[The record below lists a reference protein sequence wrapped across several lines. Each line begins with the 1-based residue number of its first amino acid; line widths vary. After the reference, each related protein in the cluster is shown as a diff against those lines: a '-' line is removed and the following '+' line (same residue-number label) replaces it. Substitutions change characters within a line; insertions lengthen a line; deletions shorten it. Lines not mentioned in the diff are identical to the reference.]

1 MIPKTTGCGAKDM
14 AKTLPTDV
22 QVAIVGGGI
31 VGCATAYHLAKAG
44 WSVALFER
52 KKLTS
57 GTTWHAAGLVS
68 ETQGVPVM
76 TALAKYGLDLME
88 SLEDETGQNTGFKR
102 NGSMTLALA
111 DARMEELRRK
121 VDYARGCGIRAEE
134 ISIAEALERW
144 PLLAAD
150 DAKGAF
156 WFPGDGYTNP
166 IDTTMAL
173 AKGARANGAQIF
185 EDTKVERVVIEGGR
199 AVGVETAQGLVRA
212 EHVVNAT
219 GMWAREFGLS
229 HGVQVPLHYTNHYYV
244 VTDPIEGVTGD
255 LPVLRVMDEYAY
267 YKEDAGKLLIG
278 CSEPNA
284 TPWLPEGG
292 LPDSFEFD
300 ELPCDE
306 EHLYP
311 VLEAAMARV
320 PALTESGI
328 RKFFNGPECFT
339 PDAKHYLGPITDVKG
354 LWIAAGF
361 NSTGI
366 QNGPGAGKAL
376 AEWIMAGH
384 MTMDLTDVDARR
396 VVPGLNARSYIAAKA
411 AETLSHAYAMH
422 WPYLR
427 KTEARGLRRTPYYG
441 HLKAAGA
448 QFGSANGW
456 ERPLYFGREMTDGFG
471 CEPWFED
478 WQAEHEA
485 LRNDL
490 GLIDLTFGRFIVDG
504 QGAEAQMQRLC
515 GANMEVA
522 PGALVYTHMFN
533 EQGGIEA
540 DVTVARLSGSRFMV
554 MASAGA
560 EPQTE
565 SWLKTQLE
573 GTGVSVVNV
582 TASEATLAMMGPR
595 SRGFLQGL
603 TGADLSHGAFPF
615 GSFQTLHIGHCP
627 ARAQRITYV
636 GELGWE
642 LHIPAEFAQAV
653 FEAVMAAKGAPRLC
667 GGMAVDSCRIEKG
680 FRHWGHD
687 IGPFDSP
694 VESGLTFACDFA
706 TEFTGKAAIEAKR
719 AAGAAT
725 RLLCFRLEDPAALI
739 FGKEPIMRGGK
750 VVGRLTSASYG
761 WTVGGA
767 VGLGY
772 VERPGEMALK
782 DLESGGY
789 QILVAGKPVAAT
801 ASLRP
806 FYDPRMDRARS

>member
-1 MIPKTTGCGAKDM
+1 M

-22 QVAIVGGGI
+22 QVAIIGGGI

-44 WSVALFER
+44 WSVALLER
-52 KKLTS
+52 RKLTS

-88 SLEDETGQNTGFKR
+88 SLEDETGQNTGFRR
-102 NGSMTLALA
+102 NGSMTVALN

-121 VDYARGCGIRAEE
+121 VDYAHGCGIRAEE
-134 ISIAEALERW
+134 IGLGEAQERW
-144 PLLAAD
+144 PLLSID
-150 DAKGAF
+150 GAKGAF

-173 AKGARANGAQIF
+173 AKGARMNGAQIF
-185 EDTKVERVVIEGGR
+185 EDTSVDRIVIEGGR
-199 AVGVETAQGLVRA
+199 AVGVETEQGLIRA

-219 GMWAREFGLS
+219 GMWAREFGLT
-229 HGVQVPLHYTNHYYV
+229 HGVQIPLHYTNHYYV

-284 TPWLPEGG
+284 TPWLPEKG
-292 LPDSFEFD
+292 LPESFEFD

-311 VLEAAMARV
+311 ILEAAMERV
-320 PALTESGI
+320 PALAESGI

-354 LWIAAGF
+354 YWVAAGF

-376 AEWIMAGH
+376 AEWIMNGH
-384 MTMDLTDVDARR
+384 MTMDLTDVDSRR
-396 VVPGLNARSYIAAKA
+396 IVPGLNARSYTATKA
-411 AETLSHAYAMH
+411 AETLGHAYAMH

-427 KTEARGLRRTPYYG
+427 KTEARGLRRTPYYAQ
-441 HLKAAGA
+441 LRDAGA

-456 ERPLYFGREMTDGFG
+456 ERPLYYGREMTDGFG
-471 CEPWFED
+471 REPWFDD
-478 WQAEHEA
+478 WKAEHEA

-490 GLIDLTFGRFIVDG
+490 GLIDLTFGRFILDG
-504 QGAEAQMQRLC
+504 QGAGAQLQKLC
-515 GANMEVA
+515 GADMAVA
-522 PGALVYTHMFN
+522 PGALIYTHMFN
-533 EQGGIEA
+533 DQGGIEA
-540 DVTVARLSGSRFMV
+540 DVTVARLSGTRYLV

-573 GTGVSVVNV
+573 GAGVSVVNV
-582 TASEATLAMMGPR
+582 TSGEATLAVMGPR
-595 SRGFLQGL
+595 SREFLCAL
-603 TGADLSHGAFPF
+603 TGADLSNEAFPF
-615 GSFQTLHIGHCP
+615 GTWQNLHIGHAP
-627 ARAQRITYV
+627 VRAQRITYV

-642 LHIPAEFAQAV
+642 LHVPAEFAQQV
-653 FEAVMAAKGAPRLC
+653 FETLMAAEGAPRLC

-687 IGPFDSP
+687 IGPFDGP

-706 TEFTGKAAIEAKR
+706 TGFTGKEAIEARKSE
-719 AAGAAT
+719 GAAS
-725 RLLCFRLEDPAALI
+725 RLLCFRLEDPEALI
-739 FGKEPIMRGGK
+739 FGKEPVLRGGEI
-750 VVGRLTSASYG
+750 VGRLTSASYG
-761 WTVGGA
+761 WSVGGA

-772 VERPGEMALK
+772 VSRPAGMTLR
-782 DLESGGY
+782 DLA
-789 QILVAGKPVAAT
+789 AGDFEVMVNGRAVKAT

-806 FYDPRMDRARS
+806 FYDPSNSRMRD

>member
-1 MIPKTTGCGAKDM
+1 M
-14 AKTLPTDV
+14 ANTLPTDV
-22 QVAIVGGGI
+22 QVAIIGGGI
-31 VGCATAYHLAKAG
+31 VGCATAYHLARAG
-44 WSVALFER
+44 WSVALLER

-68 ETQGVPVM
+68 ETQGVPVI

-102 NGSMTLALA
+102 NGSMTVALN

-121 VDYARGCGIRAEE
+121 VDYAHGCGIRAEE
-134 ISIAEALERW
+134 IGLAEAQERW
-144 PLLAAD
+144 PLLSID
-150 DAKGAF
+150 GAKGAF

-173 AKGARANGAQIF
+173 AKGARMNGAQIF
-185 EDTKVERVVIEGGR
+185 EDTRVDRIVIEGGR
-199 AVGVETAQGLVRA
+199 AVGVETEQGLIRA

-219 GMWAREFGLS
+219 GMWAREFGLT
-229 HGVQVPLHYTNHYYV
+229 HGVQIPLHYTNHYYV

-284 TPWLPEGG
+284 TPWLPEKG
-292 LPDSFEFD
+292 LPESFEFD

-311 VLEAAMARV
+311 ILEAAMERV
-320 PALTESGI
+320 PALAESGI

-354 LWIAAGF
+354 YWVAAGF

-376 AEWIMAGH
+376 AEWIMNGH
-384 MTMDLTDVDARR
+384 MTMDLTDVDSRR
-396 VVPGLNARSYIAAKA
+396 IVPGLNARSYTATKA
-411 AETLSHAYAMH
+411 AETLGHAYAMH

-427 KTEARGLRRTPYYG
+427 KTEARGLRRTPYYTQ
-441 HLKAAGA
+441 LRDAGA

-456 ERPLYFGREMTDGFG
+456 ERPLYYGREMTDGFG
-471 CEPWFED
+471 REPWFDD
-478 WQAEHEA
+478 WKAEHEA

-490 GLIDLTFGRFIVDG
+490 GLIDLTFGRFILDG
-504 QGAEAQMQRLC
+504 EGAEALLQKLC
-515 GANMEVA
+515 GADMAVA

-533 EQGGIEA
+533 DQGGIEA
-540 DVTVARLSGSRFMV
+540 DVTVARLSEARYLV

-565 SWLKTQLE
+565 NWLKTQLE

-582 TASEATLAMMGPR
+582 TAGEATLAVMGPR
-595 SRGFLQGL
+595 SRDFLTAL
-603 TGADLSHGAFPF
+603 SGADLSNEAFPF
-615 GSFQTLHIGHCP
+615 GTWQALHVGHAP
-627 ARAQRITYV
+627 VRAQRITYV

-642 LHIPAEFAQAV
+642 LHVPAEFAQQV
-653 FEAVMAAKGAPRLC
+653 FETLMAADGAPRLC

-687 IGPFDSP
+687 IGPFDGP

-706 TEFTGKAAIEAKR
+706 TEFTGKAAIEARKSE
-719 AAGAAT
+719 GAAS
-725 RLLCFRLEDPAALI
+725 RLLCFRLEDPDALI
-739 FGKEPIMRGGK
+739 FGKEPVLRGGE

-761 WTVGGA
+761 WSVGGA

-772 VERPGEMALK
+772 VARPEGLTLK
-782 DLESGGY
+782 DLA
-789 QILVAGKPVAAT
+789 AGDFEVMVNGRAVKAT

-806 FYDPRMDRARS
+806 FHDPANSRMRD

>member
-1 MIPKTTGCGAKDM
+1 M
-14 AKTLPTDV
+14 AKSLPTDV
-22 QVAIVGGGI
+22 QVAIIGGGI

-76 TALAKYGLDLME
+76 SALAKYGLDLME

-102 NGSMTLALA
+102 NGSMTVALTE
-111 DARMEELRRK
+111 ARMEELRRK
-121 VDYARGCGIRAEE
+121 VDYAHGCGLRAEE
-134 ISIAEALERW
+134 ISLREAQDRW
-144 PLLAAD
+144 PLLSVD
-150 DAKGAF
+150 GAKGAF

-173 AKGARANGAQIF
+173 AKGARMNGAQVF
-185 EDTKVERVVIEGGR
+185 EDTKVTRVVIEGGR
-199 AVGVETAQGLVRA
+199 AVGVETAEGLVRA

-219 GMWAREFGLS
+219 GMWAREFGLT
-229 HGVQVPLHYTNHYYV
+229 HGVQIPLHYTNHYYV

-284 TPWLPEGG
+284 TPWLPKDG
-292 LPDSFEFD
+292 LPETFEFD

-311 VLEAAMARV
+311 ILEAAMERV
-320 PALTESGI
+320 PTLAESGI

-339 PDAKHYLGPITDVKG
+339 PDAKHYLGLVPDVKG
-354 LWIAAGF
+354 YWVAAGF

-384 MTMDLTDVDARR
+384 MTMDLTDVDSRR
-396 VVPGLNARSYIAAKA
+396 IVPGLNARSYTATKA
-411 AETLSHAYAMH
+411 AETLGHAYAMH

-427 KTEARGLRRTPYYG
+427 KTEARGLRRTPYYT
-441 HLKAAGA
+441 HLRDAGA

-456 ERPLYFGREMTDGFG
+456 ERPLYYGREMTDGFG
-471 CEPWFED
+471 REPWFDD
-478 WQAEHEA
+478 WQAEHQA
-485 LRNDL
+485 LRTDL
-490 GLIDLTFGRFIVDG
+490 GCIDLTFGRFIVDG
-504 QGAEAQMQRLC
+504 QDAESQMQRLC
-515 GANMEVA
+515 GANMAVA
-522 PGALVYTHMFN
+522 PGALIYTHMFN
-533 EQGGIEA
+533 PQGGIEA
-540 DVTVARLSGSRFMV
+540 DVTVARLSTSRYLV

-565 SWLKTQLE
+565 YWLKTQLT
-573 GTGVSVVNV
+573 GTSVSVVNV
-582 TASEATLAMMGPR
+582 TSSEATLALMGPR
-595 SRGFLQGL
+595 ARDFLAGL
-603 TGADLSHGAFPF
+603 TDADLSNDAFPF
-615 GSFQTLHIGHCP
+615 GSWQSLHVGHAP
-627 ARAQRITYV
+627 VRAQRITYV

-642 LHIPAEFAQAV
+642 LHIPAEFAQQV
-653 FEAVMAAKGAPRLC
+653 FETIMAAPDAPRLC
-667 GGMAVDSCRIEKG
+667 GGMSVDSCRIEKG

-687 IGPFDSP
+687 IGPHDSP
-694 VESGLTFACDFA
+694 VDSGLTFACDF
-706 TEFTGKAAIEAKR
+706 TTDFTGKEAIVARKS
-719 AAGAAT
+719 AGPEN
-725 RLLCFRLEDPAALI
+725 RLLSLRLDDPDALI
-739 FGKEPIMRGGK
+739 FGKEPILCDGEI
-750 VVGRLTSASYG
+750 VGRLTSASYG
-761 WTVGGA
+761 WSVGGA
-767 VGLGY
+767 IGMGY
-772 VERPGEMALK
+772 VSRPEGMTMKALAAR
-782 DLESGGY
+782 SY
-789 QILVAGKPVAAT
+789 QVKVAGRTVTAQ

-806 FYDPRMDRARS
+806 LYDPDNARMRG

>member
-1 MIPKTTGCGAKDM
+1 M
-14 AKTLPTDV
+14 AKSLPTDV
-22 QVAIVGGGI
+22 QVAIIGGGI

-76 TALAKYGLDLME
+76 SALAKYGLDLME
-88 SLEDETGQNTGFKR
+88 RLEDETGQNTGFKR
-102 NGSMTLALA
+102 NGSMTVALTE
-111 DARMEELRRK
+111 ARMEELRRK
-121 VDYARGCGIRAEE
+121 VDYAHGCGLRAEE
-134 ISIAEALERW
+134 ISLTEAQERW
-144 PLLAAD
+144 PMLSTEGAR
-150 DAKGAF
+150 GAF

-185 EDTKVERVVIEGGR
+185 EDTKIERVVIEGGR
-199 AVGVETAQGLVRA
+199 AVGVETEEGLVRA

-229 HGVQVPLHYTNHYYV
+229 HGVQIPLHYTNHYYV

-284 TPWLPEGG
+284 TPWLPRGG
-292 LPDSFEFD
+292 LPEAFEFD

-311 VLEAAMARV
+311 ILEAAMERV
-320 PALTESGI
+320 PALAESGI

-339 PDAKHYLGPITDVKG
+339 PDAKHYLGPITDVTG
-354 LWIAAGF
+354 YWVAAGF

-376 AEWIMAGH
+376 AEWIMAGY
-384 MTMDLTDVDARR
+384 MTMDLTDVDSRR
-396 VVPGLNARSYIAAKA
+396 IVPGLNAHSYTATKA

-427 KTEARGLRRTPYYG
+427 KTEARGLRRTPYYT
-441 HLKAAGA
+441 HLRDAGA
-448 QFGSANGW
+448 RFGSANGW
-456 ERPLYFGREMTDGFG
+456 ERPLYYGSEMTDGFG
-471 CEPWFED
+471 REAWFED

-485 LRNDL
+485 LRTDL

-504 QGAEAQMQRLC
+504 QDAEAQMQRIC
-515 GANMEVA
+515 GANMAVA

-533 EQGGIEA
+533 PQGGIEA
-540 DVTVARLSGSRFMV
+540 DVTVARLNATRYMV

-565 SWLKTQLE
+565 NWLKTQLV

-582 TASEATLAMMGPR
+582 TSSEATLALMGPR
-595 SRGFLQGL
+595 ARDFLAGL
-603 TGADLSHGAFPF
+603 TDADLSNEAFPF
-615 GSFQTLHIGHCP
+615 GSWQALHVGHAP

-642 LHIPAEFAQAV
+642 LHVPSEFAQQV
-653 FEAVMAAKGAPRLC
+653 LETIMAAAHPPRLC

-694 VESGLTFACDFA
+694 VESGLTFACDFD
-706 TEFTGKAAIEAKR
+706 TEFTGKSAIEARKS
-719 AAGAAT
+719 AGANS
-725 RLLCFRLEDPAALI
+725 RLLSFRLENPDALV
-739 FGKEPIMRGGK
+739 FGKEPILCDGQI
-750 VVGRLTSASYG
+750 VGRLTSASYG

-767 VGLGY
+767 IGMGY
-772 VERPGEMALK
+772 VTRPEGMTIKELAARN
-782 DLESGGY
+782 Y
-789 QILVAGKPVAAT
+789 QITVAGKPIGAT
-801 ASLRP
+801 AGLRP
-806 FYDPRMDRARS
+806 LHDPGNKRMRG

>member
-1 MIPKTTGCGAKDM
+1 M
-14 AKTLPTDV
+14 AKSLPTDV
-22 QVAIVGGGI
+22 QVAIIGGGI

-76 TALAKYGLDLME
+76 SALAKYGLDLME

-102 NGSMTLALA
+102 NGSMTVALTE
-111 DARMEELRRK
+111 ARMEELRRK
-121 VDYARGCGIRAEE
+121 VDYAHGCGLRAEE
-134 ISIAEALERW
+134 ISLREAQDRW
-144 PLLAAD
+144 PLLSVD
-150 DAKGAF
+150 GAKGAF

-173 AKGARANGAQIF
+173 AKGARMNGAQVF
-185 EDTKVERVVIEGGR
+185 EDTKVTRVVIEGGR
-199 AVGVETAQGLVRA
+199 AVGVETAEGLVRA

-219 GMWAREFGLS
+219 GMWAREFGLT
-229 HGVQVPLHYTNHYYV
+229 HGVQIPLHYTNHYYV

-284 TPWLPEGG
+284 TPWLPKDG
-292 LPDSFEFD
+292 LPETFEFD

-311 VLEAAMARV
+311 ILEAAMERV
-320 PALTESGI
+320 PTLAESGI

-339 PDAKHYLGPITDVKG
+339 PDAKHYLGLVPDVKG
-354 LWIAAGF
+354 YWVAAGF

-384 MTMDLTDVDARR
+384 MTMDLTDVDSRR
-396 VVPGLNARSYIAAKA
+396 IVPGLNARSYTATKA
-411 AETLSHAYAMH
+411 AETLGHAYAMH

-427 KTEARGLRRTPYYG
+427 KTEARGLRRTPYYT
-441 HLKAAGA
+441 HLRDAGA

-456 ERPLYFGREMTDGFG
+456 ERPLYYGREMTDGFG
-471 CEPWFED
+471 SEPWFDD
-478 WQAEHEA
+478 WQAEHQA
-485 LRNDL
+485 LRTDL
-490 GLIDLTFGRFIVDG
+490 GCIDLTFGRFIVDG
-504 QGAEAQMQRLC
+504 QDAESQMQRLC
-515 GANMEVA
+515 GANMAVA
-522 PGALVYTHMFN
+522 PGALIYTHMFN
-533 EQGGIEA
+533 PQGGIEA
-540 DVTVARLSGSRFMV
+540 DVTVARLSTSRYLV

-565 SWLKTQLE
+565 YWLKTQLT
-573 GTGVSVVNV
+573 GTSVSVVNV
-582 TASEATLAMMGPR
+582 TSSEATLALMGPR
-595 SRGFLQGL
+595 ARDFLAGL
-603 TGADLSHGAFPF
+603 TDADLSNDAFPF
-615 GSFQTLHIGHCP
+615 GSWQSLHVGHAP
-627 ARAQRITYV
+627 VRAQRITYV

-642 LHIPAEFAQAV
+642 LHIPAEFAQQV
-653 FEAVMAAKGAPRLC
+653 FETIMAAPDAPRLC
-667 GGMAVDSCRIEKG
+667 GGMSVDSCRIEKG

-687 IGPFDSP
+687 IGPHDSP
-694 VESGLTFACDFA
+694 VDSGLTFACDF
-706 TEFTGKAAIEAKR
+706 TTDFTGKEAIVARKS
-719 AAGAAT
+719 AGPEN
-725 RLLCFRLEDPAALI
+725 RLLSLRLDDPDALI
-739 FGKEPIMRGGK
+739 FGKEPILCDGEI
-750 VVGRLTSASYG
+750 VGRLTSASYG
-761 WTVGGA
+761 WSVGGA
-767 VGLGY
+767 IGMGY
-772 VERPGEMALK
+772 VSRPEGMTMKALAAR
-782 DLESGGY
+782 SY
-789 QILVAGKPVAAT
+789 QVKVAGRTVTAQ

-806 FYDPRMDRARS
+806 LYDPDNARMRG

>member
-1 MIPKTTGCGAKDM
+1 M
-14 AKTLPTDV
+14 AKPLPSDV
-22 QVAIVGGGI
+22 QVAIIGGGI

-44 WSVALFER
+44 WSVALLER

-76 TALAKYGLDLME
+76 SALAKYGLDLME

-102 NGSMTLALA
+102 NGSMTVALT

-121 VDYARGCGIRAEE
+121 VDYAHGCGLRAQE
-134 ISIAEALERW
+134 ISLSEAQDRW
-144 PLLAAD
+144 PLLSVD
-150 DAKGAF
+150 GAKGAF

-173 AKGARANGAQIF
+173 AKGARINGAQIS
-185 EDTKVERVVIEGGR
+185 EDTKVTRVVMEQGR
-199 AVGVETAQGLVRA
+199 AVGVETDEGLVRA

-219 GMWAREFGLS
+219 GMWSREFGLT
-229 HGVQVPLHYTNHYYV
+229 HGVQIPLHYTNHYYV

-284 TPWLPEGG
+284 TPWLPENG

-311 VLEAAMARV
+311 ILEAAMERV
-320 PALTESGI
+320 PALAESGI

-339 PDAKHYLGPITDVKG
+339 PDAKHYLGPVPDVAG
-354 LWIAAGF
+354 YWVAAGF

-384 MTMDLTDVDARR
+384 MTMDLTDVDSRR
-396 VVPGLNARSYIAAKA
+396 IVPGLNARSYTATKA
-411 AETLSHAYAMH
+411 AETLGHAYAMH

-427 KTEARGLRRTPYYG
+427 KTEARGLRRTPYYT
-441 HLKAAGA
+441 HLRDAGA

-456 ERPLYFGREMTDGFG
+456 ERPLYYGREMTDGFG
-471 CEPWFED
+471 RQQWFDD
-478 WQAEHEA
+478 WQAEHQA
-485 LRNDL
+485 LRSDL
-490 GLIDLTFGRFIVDG
+490 GCIDLTFGRFIVDG
-504 QGAEAQMQRLC
+504 PNVEAHMQRLC
-515 GANMEVA
+515 GANMAVD
-522 PGALVYTHMFN
+522 PGALIYTHMFN
-533 EQGGIEA
+533 AQGGIEA
-540 DVTVARLSGSRFMV
+540 DVTVARLSKTRYLA

-565 SWLKTQLE
+565 FWLNTQLA
-573 GTGVSVVNV
+573 GSGISVVNV
-582 TASEATLAMMGPR
+582 TSSEATLALMGPR
-595 SRGFLQGL
+595 ARDFLAGL
-603 TGADLSHGAFPF
+603 ADADLSNDAFPF
-615 GSFQTLHIGHCP
+615 GSWQALHLGHAP
-627 ARAQRITYV
+627 VRAQRITYV

-642 LHIPAEFAQAV
+642 LHIPAEFAQQL
-653 FEAVMAAKGAPRLC
+653 FETIMAAPNPPRIC

-687 IGPFDSP
+687 IGPFDNP
-694 VESGLTFACDFA
+694 VDSGLTFACDFS
-706 TEFTGKAAIEAKR
+706 TNFTGKEAVEARKS
-719 AAGAAT
+719 AGAAS
-725 RLLCFRLEDPAALI
+725 RLLSFRLEDPDALV
-739 FGKEPIMRGGK
+739 FGREPILFGDQI
-750 VVGRLTSASYG
+750 VGRLTSASYG

-767 VGLGY
+767 IGMGY
-772 VERPGEMALK
+772 ITRP
-782 DLESGGY
+782 SGMPLSELTARRY
-789 QILVAGKPVAAT
+789 QIKVAGHSVPAQ
-801 ASLRP
+801 ASLRAL
-806 FYDPRMDRARS
+806 YDPDNSRMRN

>member
-1 MIPKTTGCGAKDM
+1 M

-22 QVAIVGGGI
+22 QVAIIGGGI

-76 TALAKYGLDLME
+76 SALAKYGLDLME

-102 NGSMTLALA
+102 NGSLTVALNH
-111 DARMEELRRK
+111 ARMEELRRK
-121 VDYARGCGIRAEE
+121 VDYAHGCGIRAEE
-134 ISIAEALERW
+134 ISTAEAQNRW
-144 PLLAAD
+144 PLLSTD
-150 DAKGAF
+150 GAKGAF

-173 AKGARANGAQIF
+173 AKGARMNGAQIF
-185 EDTKVERVVIEGGR
+185 EDTKVEQVVIEGGR
-199 AVGVETAQGLVRA
+199 AVGVETEAGLVRA

-229 HGVQVPLHYTNHYYV
+229 HGVNIPLHYTNHYYV

-255 LPVLRVMDEYAY
+255 LPILRVMDEYAY

-278 CSEPNA
+278 CSEPHA
-284 TPWLPEGG
+284 TPWLPDNG
-292 LPDSFEFD
+292 LPAHFEFD

-311 VLEAAMARV
+311 ILEAAMERV
-320 PALTESGI
+320 PALAESGI

-339 PDAKHYLGPITDVKG
+339 PDAKHYLGPIADVKS
-354 LWIAAGF
+354 LWVAAGF

-376 AEWIMAGH
+376 AEWIMSGH
-384 MTMDLTDVDARR
+384 MTMDLTDVDSRR
-396 VVPGLNARSYIAAKA
+396 IVPGLNARSYTSEKA
-411 AETLSHAYAMH
+411 AETLSHAYGMH

-427 KTEARGLRRTPYYG
+427 KEQARGLRRTPYYG
-441 HLKAAGA
+441 HLQAAGA

-456 ERPLYFGREMTDGFG
+456 ERPLYFGREMTDGFDRQ
-471 CEPWFED
+471 PWFDD
-478 WQAEHEA
+478 WRDEHIA
-485 LRNDL
+485 IRSDL
-490 GLIDLTFGRFIVDG
+490 GMIDLTFGRFIVDG
-504 QGAEAQMQRLC
+504 TEAEAQMQRLC
-515 GANMEVA
+515 GANMAV
-522 PGALVYTHMFN
+522 PVGALIYTHMFN

-540 DVTVARLSGSRFMV
+540 DITVARQSDTRYLV

-560 EPQTE
+560 EPQCE
-565 SWLKTQLE
+565 SWLKSQLE

-582 TASEATLAMMGPR
+582 TSSEATLAIMGPR
-595 SRGFLQGL
+595 ARDFLSTL
-603 TGADLSHGAFPF
+603 TDADLSNDAFPF
-615 GSFQTLHIGHCP
+615 ASWQAIHVGHAP
-627 ARAQRITYV
+627 VRAQRITYV

-642 LHIPAEFAQAV
+642 LHVPAEFAQQV
-653 FEAVMAAKGAPRLC
+653 YETVMASPNSPRLC
-667 GGMAVDSCRIEKG
+667 GGMSVDSCRIEKG

-687 IGPFDSP
+687 IGPFDGP
-694 VESGLTFACDFA
+694 VESGLTFACDFD
-706 TEFTGKAAIEAKR
+706 TEFTGKAAIQAMRSSGAKS
-719 AAGAAT
+719 
-725 RLLCFRLEDPAALI
+725 RLLLFRLDDPEALI
-739 FGKEPIMRGGK
+739 FGKEPILRDGEI
-750 VVGRLTSASYG
+750 VGRMTSASFG

-767 VGLGY
+767 VGMGY
-772 VERPGEMALK
+772 VSLPQGMTAK
-782 DLESGGY
+782 DLAAESYTVMVNGR
-789 QILVAGKPVAAT
+789 PVP
-801 ASLRP
+801 ASGSLQSR
-806 FYDPRMDRARS
+806 YDPKMDRVRI

>member
-1 MIPKTTGCGAKDM
+1 MVKS
-14 AKTLPTDV
+14 LPTDV

-68 ETQGVPVM
+68 ETQGVPIM
-76 TALAKYGLDLME
+76 SALAKYGLDLME

-102 NGSMTLALA
+102 NGSLTVALN

-121 VDYARGCGIRAEE
+121 VDYAHGCDIRAEE
-134 ISIAEALERW
+134 ISTSEAQARW
-144 PLLAAD
+144 PLLSTH

-173 AKGARANGAQIF
+173 AKGARQNGAQIF

-199 AVGVETAQGLVRA
+199 AIGVETEQGLVRT

-229 HGVQVPLHYTNHYYV
+229 HGVQIPLHYTNHYYV
-244 VTDPIEGVTGD
+244 VTDPIDGVSGD

-284 TPWLPEGG
+284 TPWLPKDG
-292 LPDSFEFD
+292 LPEHFEFD

-311 VLEAAMARV
+311 ILEAAMERV
-320 PALTESGI
+320 PALAESGI

-339 PDAKHYLGPITDVKG
+339 PDAKHYLGPISEVAG
-354 LWIAAGF
+354 LWVAAGF

-384 MTMDLTDVDARR
+384 MTMDLTDVDSRR
-396 VVPGLNARSYIAAKA
+396 IVPGLNARSYVSEKA
-411 AETLSHAYAMH
+411 AETLGHAYGMH

-427 KTEARGLRRTPYYG
+427 KTEARGLRRTPYYS

-456 ERPLYFGREMTDGFG
+456 ERPLVYGSDFTDGFDRQ
-471 CEPWFED
+471 PWFD
-478 WQAEHEA
+478 AWKGEHEA
-485 LRNDL
+485 LRKDL
-490 GLIDLTFGRFIVDG
+490 GMIDLTFGRFVVDG
-504 QGAEAQMQRLC
+504 ADAEAEMQRLC
-515 GANMEVA
+515 GANMAVA
-522 PGALVYTHMFN
+522 QGSLIYTHMFN
-533 EQGGIEA
+533 EEGGIEA
-540 DVTVARLSGSRFMV
+540 DVTVARLSQTRYLV

-560 EPQTE
+560 EPQVE
-565 SWLKTQLE
+565 RWLRAKTS
-573 GTGVSVVNV
+573 GVSVVNV
-582 TASEATLAMMGPR
+582 TPSEATLAIMGPR
-595 SRGFLQGL
+595 SRAFLEEL
-603 TGADLSHGAFPF
+603 TGADLSNETFPF
-615 GSFQTLHIGHCP
+615 ASWQDLHVGHCP
-627 ARAQRITYV
+627 VRAQRITYV

-642 LHIPAEFAQAV
+642 LHIPAEFAQQV
-653 FEAVMAAKGAPRLC
+653 FETLLAAPNPPRLC
-667 GGMAVDSCRIEKG
+667 GGIAVDSCRIEKG

-687 IGPFDSP
+687 IGPHDSP
-694 VESGLTFACDFA
+694 VESGLTFACDFG
-706 TEFTGKAAIEAKR
+706 TDFIGKDAILAKR
-719 AAGAAT
+719 SESPT
-725 RLLCFRLEDPAALI
+725 SRLLLFRLNDPDALV
-739 FGKEPIMRGGK
+739 FGKEPILRDG
-750 VVGRLTSASYG
+750 VIVGRLTSAAYG
-761 WTVGGA
+761 WSTGGA
-767 VGLGY
+767 VGIGY
-772 VERPGEMALK
+772 VSRPDGMTLK
-782 DLESGGY
+782 ELAACSYEVK
-789 QILVAGKPVAAT
+789 VAGRSISAE
-801 ASLRP
+801 ASIKSL
-806 FYDPRMDRARS
+806 YDPGNLRMRD

>member
-1 MIPKTTGCGAKDM
+1 MVKS
-14 AKTLPTDV
+14 LPTDV

-68 ETQGVPVM
+68 ETQGVPIM
-76 TALAKYGLDLME
+76 SALAKYGLDLME

-102 NGSMTLALA
+102 NGSLTVALN

-121 VDYARGCGIRAEE
+121 VDYAHGCDIRAEE
-134 ISIAEALERW
+134 ISTSEAQALW
-144 PLLAAD
+144 PLLSTH

-173 AKGARANGAQIF
+173 AKGARQNGAQIF

-199 AVGVETAQGLVRA
+199 AIGVETEQGLVRA

-229 HGVQVPLHYTNHYYV
+229 HGVQIPLHYTNHYYV
-244 VTDPIEGVTGD
+244 VTDPIDGVSGD

-284 TPWLPEGG
+284 TPWLPKDG
-292 LPDSFEFD
+292 LPEHFEFD

-311 VLEAAMARV
+311 ILEAAMERV
-320 PALTESGI
+320 PALAESGI

-339 PDAKHYLGPITDVKG
+339 PDAKHYLGPISEVAG
-354 LWIAAGF
+354 LWVAAGF

-384 MTMDLTDVDARR
+384 MTMDLTDVDSRR
-396 VVPGLNARSYIAAKA
+396 IVPGLNARSYVSEKA
-411 AETLSHAYAMH
+411 AETLGHAYGMH

-456 ERPLYFGREMTDGFG
+456 ERPLVYGSDFTDGFDRQ
-471 CEPWFED
+471 PWFD
-478 WQAEHEA
+478 AWKGEHEA
-485 LRNDL
+485 LRKDL
-490 GLIDLTFGRFIVDG
+490 GMIDLTFGRFVVDG
-504 QGAEAQMQRLC
+504 ADAEVEMQRLC
-515 GANMEVA
+515 GANMAVA
-522 PGALVYTHMFN
+522 QGSLVYTHMFN
-533 EQGGIEA
+533 EEGGIEA
-540 DVTVARLSGSRFMV
+540 DVTVARLSQTRYLV

-560 EPQTE
+560 EPQVE
-565 SWLKTQLE
+565 RWLRVKTS
-573 GTGVSVVNV
+573 GVSIVNV
-582 TASEATLAMMGPR
+582 TPSEATLAIMGPR
-595 SRGFLQGL
+595 SRAFLEEL
-603 TGADLSHGAFPF
+603 TGADLSNGAFPF
-615 GSFQTLHIGHCP
+615 ASWQDLHVGHCP
-627 ARAQRITYV
+627 VRAQRITYV

-642 LHIPAEFAQAV
+642 LHIPAEFAQQV
-653 FEAVMAAKGAPRLC
+653 FETLICASNPPRLC

-687 IGPFDSP
+687 IGPHDSP
-694 VESGLTFACDFA
+694 VESGLTFACDFETDFIGKDA
-706 TEFTGKAAIEAKR
+706 TLAKR
-719 AAGAAT
+719 SGPPSS
-725 RLLCFRLEDPAALI
+725 RLLLFRLNDPDALV
-739 FGKEPIMRGGK
+739 FGKEPILRDG
-750 VVGRLTSASYG
+750 VIVGRLTSAAYG
-761 WTVGGA
+761 WSTGGA
-767 VGLGY
+767 VGMGY
-772 VERPGEMALK
+772 VSRPDGLTLK
-782 DLESGGY
+782 ELAACAYEVK
-789 QILVAGKPVAAT
+789 VAGRSISAE
-801 ASLRP
+801 ASIKSL
-806 FYDPRMDRARS
+806 YDPGNLRMRD

>member
-1 MIPKTTGCGAKDM
+1 M

-31 VGCATAYHLAKAG
+31 AGCATAYHLAKAG
-44 WSVALFER
+44 WPVALFER

-76 TALAKYGLDLME
+76 TSLAKYGLDLME
-88 SLEDETGQNTGFKR
+88 RLEDETGQNTGFKR
-102 NGSMTLALA
+102 NGSVTLALT

-121 VDYARGCGIRAEE
+121 MDYAHGCGVLGEE
-134 ISIAEALERW
+134 ISAQEAQARW
-144 PLLAAD
+144 PLLSTH

-166 IDTTMAL
+166 VDTTMAL
-173 AKGARANGAQIF
+173 AKGARMSGAQIF
-185 EDTKVERVVIEGGR
+185 EDTMVERIVIEGGR
-199 AVGVETAQGLVRA
+199 AVGVETEQGLVRA

-219 GMWAREFGLS
+219 GMWAREFGLT
-229 HGVQVPLHYTNHYYV
+229 HGVNIPLHYANHYYV

-278 CSEPNA
+278 FSEPNA
-284 TPWLPEGG
+284 TPWLPKDG
-292 LPDSFEFD
+292 LPEHLEFD

-306 EHLYP
+306 KHLFP
-311 VLEAAMARV
+311 ILEAAAERV
-320 PALTESGI
+320 PALATSGI
-328 RKFFNGPECFT
+328 RKFFNGPESFT
-339 PDAKHYLGPITDVKG
+339 PDAKHYLGPIADVKG
-354 LWIAAGF
+354 LWMTAGF

-384 MTMDLTDVDARR
+384 MTMDLTDVDSRR
-396 VVPGLNARSYIAAKA
+396 IVPGLNARSYTAEKA
-411 AETLSHAYAMH
+411 AETLSHAYGMH

-427 KTEARGLRRTPYYG
+427 KEKARGLRRMPYYAA
-441 HLKAAGA
+441 LKDAGA

-456 ERPLYFGREMTDGFG
+456 ERPLVFGPEITDGFDRQ
-471 CEPWFED
+471 PWFD
-478 WQAEHEA
+478 ISQAEHEA

-490 GLIDLTFGRFIVDG
+490 GVIDLTFGRFIVDG
-504 QGAEAQMQRLC
+504 TEAEAQMQHLC
-515 GANMEVA
+515 GANMA
-522 PGALVYTHMFN
+522 AGCGALIYTHMFN
-533 EQGGIEA
+533 VQGGIEA
-540 DVTVARLSGSRFMV
+540 DVTVARLSDSRYLA

-565 SWLKTQLE
+565 SWLKTQLD

-582 TASEATLAMMGPR
+582 TSSEATLAIMGPR
-595 SRGFLQGL
+595 SRDFLSAL
-603 TGADLSHGAFPF
+603 TDADLSNDAFPF
-615 GSFQTLHIGHCP
+615 ASFQHLHIGHAP
-627 ARAQRITYV
+627 VRAQRITYV

-642 LHIPAEFAQAV
+642 LHIPAEFAQQV
-653 FEAVMAAKGAPRLC
+653 FETVMAAKDAPRLC
-667 GGMAVDSCRIEKG
+667 GGMAVDSCRVEKG

-687 IGPFDSP
+687 IGPHDSP
-694 VESGLTFACDFA
+694 VESGLVFACDFD
-706 TEFTGKAAIEAKR
+706 TEFTGKAAILEKR
-719 AAGAAT
+719 EKGAQN
-725 RLLCFRLEDPAALI
+725 RLLQFCLQDPEALI
-739 FGKEPIMRGGK
+739 FGKEPILRNGEI
-750 VVGRLTSASYG
+750 VGRLTSATYG
-761 WTVGGA
+761 WTAGSA

-772 VERPGEMALK
+772 VSRPDGVPLK
-782 DLESGGY
+782 DLPDADYE
-789 QILVAGKPVAAT
+789 ILVAGRKVSAS

-806 FYDPRMDRARS
+806 IYDPGNTRPRAE

>member
-1 MIPKTTGCGAKDM
+1 M
-14 AKTLPTDV
+14 AKPLPTDV
-22 QVAIVGGGI
+22 QVAIIGGGI

-76 TALAKYGLDLME
+76 SALAKYGLDLME

-102 NGSMTLALA
+102 NGSMTVALTE
-111 DARMEELRRK
+111 ARVAELRRK
-121 VDYARGCGIRAEE
+121 VDYTHGCGLRAEE
-134 ISIAEALERW
+134 ISLTEAQDRW
-144 PLLAAD
+144 PLLSTEG
-150 DAKGAF
+150 AKGAF

-173 AKGARANGAQIF
+173 AKGARTHGAQIF
-185 EDTKVERVVIEGGR
+185 EDTKVTRVVIEGGR
-199 AVGVETAQGLVRA
+199 AIGLEIEQGLVRA

-219 GMWAREFGLS
+219 GMWAREFGLT
-229 HGVQVPLHYTNHYYV
+229 HGVQIPLHYTNHYYV

-284 TPWLPEGG
+284 TPWLPKEG
-292 LPDSFEFD
+292 LPETFEFD

-311 VLEAAMARV
+311 ILEAAMERV
-320 PALTESGI
+320 PALATSGI

-339 PDAKHYLGPITDVKG
+339 PDAKHYLGPVPDVAG
-354 LWIAAGF
+354 YWVAAGF

-376 AEWIMAGH
+376 AEWIMVGQ
-384 MTMDLTDVDARR
+384 MTMDLTDVDSRR
-396 VVPGLNARSYIAAKA
+396 IVPGLNARSYTATKA
-411 AETLSHAYAMH
+411 AETLGHAYAMH

-427 KTEARGLRRTPYYG
+427 KTEARGLRRTPYYT
-441 HLKAAGA
+441 HLRDAGA

-456 ERPLYFGREMTDGFG
+456 ERPLYYGREITDGFG
-471 CEPWFED
+471 REPWFND
-478 WQAEHEA
+478 WQAEHQA
-485 LRNDL
+485 LRTDL
-490 GLIDLTFGRFIVDG
+490 GCIDLTFGRFIVDG
-504 QGAEAQMQRLC
+504 QHAQAQMQRLC
-515 GANMEVA
+515 GANMAVA

-533 EQGGIEA
+533 PQGGIEA
-540 DVTVARLSGSRFMV
+540 DVTVARLSATRYMV

-565 SWLKTQLE
+565 YWLKTQLA
-573 GTGVSVVNV
+573 GTGVSVVN
-582 TASEATLAMMGPR
+582 TTSSEATLALMGPR
-595 SRGFLQGL
+595 ARDFLTGL
-603 TGADLSHGAFPF
+603 TDADLSNQAFPF
-615 GSFQTLHIGHCP
+615 GCWQVLHVGHAP
-627 ARAQRITYV
+627 VRAQRITYV

-642 LHIPAEFAQAV
+642 LHVPAEFAQQV
-653 FEAVMAAKGAPRLC
+653 FETIMAAPDAPRLC

-694 VESGLTFACDFA
+694 VDSGLTFACDFA
-706 TEFTGKAAIEAKR
+706 TDFTGKEAVQARKST
-719 AAGAAT
+719 GAT
-725 RLLCFRLEDPAALI
+725 SRLLSFRLEDSDALV
-739 FGKEPIMRGGK
+739 FGKEPVLSDGK
-750 VVGRLTSASYG
+750 IVGRLTSASYG

-767 VGLGY
+767 IGLGY
-772 VERPGEMALK
+772 VTRPEGMEMK
-782 DLESGGY
+782 DLAARSY
-789 QILVAGKPVAAT
+789 QVMVAGQPVPAR

-806 FYDPRMDRARS
+806 LYDPDNARMRG

>member
-1 MIPKTTGCGAKDM
+1 M
-14 AKTLPTDV
+14 AKTLPQDV
-22 QVAIVGGGI
+22 QVAIIGGGI
-31 VGCATAYHLAKAG
+31 AGCATAYHLAKAG
-44 WSVALFER
+44 GAVALFER

-88 SLEDETGQNTGFKR
+88 ALEDETGQNTGFKR
-102 NGSMTLALA
+102 NGSMTLALT

-121 VDYARGCGIRAEE
+121 VDYAHGCGIRAKE
-134 ISIAEALERW
+134 ISVGEALERW
-144 PLLAAD
+144 PLLSAH
-150 DAKGAF
+150 DARGAF

-173 AKGARANGAQIF
+173 AKGARTNGAQIF

-199 AVGVETAQGLVRA
+199 AIGVETAEGLVRA

-292 LPDSFEFD
+292 LPESFEFD

-311 VLEAAMARV
+311 VLEAAMERV
-320 PALTESGI
+320 PALAESGI

-339 PDAKHYLGPITDVKG
+339 PDAKHYLGPITDVKD
-354 LWIAAGF
+354 LWVAAGF

-384 MTMDLTDVDARR
+384 MTMDLTDVDSRR
-396 VVPGLNARSYIAAKA
+396 IVPALNARSYTATKA
-411 AETLSHAYAMH
+411 AETLGHAYAMH

-456 ERPLYFGREMTDGFG
+456 ERPLYYGREMTDGFG
-471 CEPWFED
+471 REPWFDD
-478 WQAEHEA
+478 WKAEHEA

-490 GLIDLTFGRFIVDG
+490 GMIDLTFGRFIVDG
-504 QGAEAQMQRLC
+504 AAAAAQMQRLC
-515 GANMEVA
+515 GANMAVE
-522 PGALVYTHMFN
+522 PGTLVYNHMFN

-540 DVTVARLSGSRFMV
+540 DVTVARLSDSRFMV

-582 TASEATLAMMGPR
+582 TASEATLAVMGPR
-595 SRGFLQGL
+595 ARAFLQGL
-603 TGADLSHGAFPF
+603 TGADLSNEAFPF
-615 GSFQTLHIGHCP
+615 GSFQNLHLGHCP
-627 ARAQRITYV
+627 VRAQRITYV

-642 LHIPAEFAQAV
+642 LHVPAEFAQAV
-653 FEAVMAAKGAPRLC
+653 FEAVIAAENAPRLC

-687 IGPFDSP
+687 IGPHDSP
-694 VESGLTFACDFA
+694 VESGLVFACDLA
-706 TEFTGKAAIEAKR
+706 TEFTGKAAIKAKR
-719 AAGAAT
+719 AEGTAS
-725 RLLCFRLEDPAALI
+725 RLLSFKLEDPGELI
-739 FGKEPIMRGGK
+739 FGKEPILRDGEI
-750 VVGRLTSASYG
+750 VGRLTSASYG

-772 VERPGEMALK
+772 VAREEGMTLK
-782 DLESGGY
+782 DLTDSSYEVMVNGRAVKA
-789 QILVAGKPVAAT
+789 VAST
-801 ASLRP
+801 RP
-806 FYDPRMDRARS
+806 LYDPAMTRVRN

>member
-1 MIPKTTGCGAKDM
+1 MEKS
-14 AKTLPTDV
+14 LPTNV

-44 WSVALFER
+44 WSVALLER

-76 TALAKYGLDLME
+76 SALAKYGLDLME

-102 NGSMTLALA
+102 NGSLTLALNS
-111 DARMEELRRK
+111 DRVEELRRK
-121 VDYARGCGIRAEE
+121 VDYAHGCGIRAEE
-134 ISIAEALERW
+134 ISHQEALDRW
-144 PLLAAD
+144 PLLSTH
-150 DAKGAF
+150 DAKSAF

-173 AKGARANGAQIF
+173 AKGARMNGAQIF
-185 EDTKVERVVIEGGR
+185 EGTKVTRVVIEKGR
-199 AVGVETAQGLVRA
+199 AVGVETEQGHVRA

-219 GMWAREFGLS
+219 GMWAREFGLD
-229 HGVQVPLHYTNHYYV
+229 HGVQIPLHYTNHYYV
-244 VTDPIEGVTGD
+244 VTDPIDGVTGD

-284 TPWLPEGG
+284 TPWLPKDG
-292 LPDSFEFD
+292 LPAHFEFD

-311 VLEAAMARV
+311 ILEAAMERV
-320 PALTESGI
+320 PALAESGI

-339 PDAKHYLGPITDVKG
+339 PDAKHYLGPITDVTG
-354 LWIAAGF
+354 YWVAAGF

-376 AEWIMAGH
+376 AEWIMNGH
-384 MTMDLTDVDARR
+384 MTMDLTDVDSRR
-396 VVPGLNARSYIAAKA
+396 IVPGLNARSYTATKA

-427 KTEARGLRRTPYYG
+427 KPNARGLRRTPYYT
-441 HLKAAGA
+441 HLRDAGA

-456 ERPLYFGREMTDGFG
+456 ERPLYYGREMTDGFG
-471 CEPWFED
+471 REPWFED

-485 LRNDL
+485 LRSDL
-490 GLIDLTFGRFIVDG
+490 GMIDLTFGRFIVDG
-504 QGAEAQMQRLC
+504 AEAEAEMQRIC
-515 GANMEVA
+515 GANMAVA
-522 PGALVYTHMFN
+522 TGALVYTHMFN
-533 EQGGIEA
+533 PQGCIEA
-540 DVTVARLSGSRFMV
+540 DVTVARLSDTRFMV

-560 EPQTE
+560 EPQTA
-565 SWLKTQLE
+565 SWLKTQLA

-582 TASEATLAMMGPR
+582 TASEATLALMGPR
-595 SRGFLQGL
+595 SRDFLTEL
-603 TGADLSHGAFPF
+603 SDADLSNEAFPF
-615 GSFQTLHIGHCP
+615 GSWQTLHGGHAP
-627 ARAQRITYV
+627 IRAQRITYV

-642 LHIPAEFAQAV
+642 LHIPAEFAQQV
-653 FEAVMAAKGAPRLC
+653 FETVLAASNAPRLC

-687 IGPFDSP
+687 IGPHDSP
-694 VESGLTFACDFA
+694 VESGLTFACDFG
-706 TEFTGKAAIEAKR
+706 TEFTGKAAIESRKAV
-719 AAGAAT
+719 GAES
-725 RLLCFRLEDPAALI
+725 RLLSFILEDPDALV
-739 FGKEPIMRGGK
+739 FGKEPILCDGEI
-750 VVGRLTSASYG
+750 VGRLTSASYG
-761 WTVGGA
+761 WTVGG
-767 VGLGY
+767 GIGMGY
-772 VERPGEMALK
+772 VRRPEGMTVKELAAR
-782 DLESGGY
+782 SY
-789 QILVAGKPVAAT
+789 QVVVAGHPVSAK

-806 FYDPRMDRARS
+806 LYDSSNSRLERS

>member
-1 MIPKTTGCGAKDM
+1 M
-14 AKTLPTDV
+14 AKTLPADV
-22 QVAIVGGGI
+22 QVAIIGGGI
-31 VGCATAYHLAKAG
+31 TGCATAYHLAKAG

-76 TALAKYGLDLME
+76 SALAKYGLDLME

-102 NGSMTLALA
+102 NGSLTLALT

-121 VDYARGCGIRAEE
+121 VDYAHGCGLRAEE
-134 ISIAEALERW
+134 ISTAEAQARW
-144 PLLAAD
+144 PLLSTEGG
-150 DAKGAF
+150 KGAF

-173 AKGARANGAQIF
+173 AKGARQNGAQIF
-185 EDTKVERVVIEGGR
+185 EDTKVQRVVIEGGR
-199 AVGVETAQGLVRA
+199 AIGVEVAEGLVRA
-212 EHVVNAT
+212 DHVVNAT
-219 GMWAREFGLS
+219 GMWAREFGLD
-229 HGVQVPLHYTNHYYV
+229 HGVQIPLHYTNHYYV
-244 VTDPIEGVTGD
+244 VTDPIEGITGD

-284 TPWLPEGG
+284 TPWLPKGG
-292 LPDSFEFD
+292 LPESFVFD

-311 VLEAAMARV
+311 ILEAAMERV
-320 PALTESGI
+320 PALAESGI

-339 PDAKHYLGPITDVKG
+339 PDAKHYLGPITEVQG
-354 LWIAAGF
+354 LWVAAGF

-376 AEWIMAGH
+376 AEWIMTGH
-384 MTMDLTDVDARR
+384 MTMDLTDVDSRR
-396 VVPGLNARSYIAAKA
+396 IVPGLNAQSYVAEKA

-427 KTEARGLRRTPYYG
+427 KEHARGLRRTPYYAQ
-441 HLKAAGA
+441 LKAAGA

-471 CEPWFED
+471 REPWFDD
-478 WQAEHEA
+478 WKAEHEA
-485 LRNDL
+485 LRDDL

-504 QGAEAQMQRLC
+504 AGAEAQMQRLC
-515 GANMEVA
+515 GANMAVA
-522 PGALVYTHMFN
+522 PGALIYTHMFN
-533 EQGGIEA
+533 DQGGIEA
-540 DVTVARLSGSRFMV
+540 DVTAARLSANRYLV

-560 EPQTE
+560 EPQTGR
-565 SWLKTQLE
+565 WLTTQLD
-573 GTGVSVVNV
+573 GTGVSAVNV
-582 TASEATLAMMGPR
+582 TSGEATLALMGPR
-595 SRGFLQGL
+595 ARDFLSSL
-603 TGADLSHGAFPF
+603 TDADLTNEAFPF
-615 GSFQTLHIGHCP
+615 GSWQELHIGHAP
-627 ARAQRITYV
+627 VRAQRITYV

-642 LHIPAEFAQAV
+642 LHVPAEFAQQV
-653 FEAVMAAKGAPRLC
+653 FETVMSAANPPRLC

-694 VESGLTFACDFA
+694 VESGLTFACDFE
-706 TEFTGKAAIEAKR
+706 TEFTGKAAILSRREE
-719 AAGAAT
+719 GAVS
-725 RLLCFRLEDPAALI
+725 RLLQFCLEDPDTLV
-739 FGKEPIMRGGK
+739 FGKEPVLRDGQI
-750 VVGRLTSASYG
+750 VGRLTSASYG
-761 WTVGGA
+761 WTAGGA

-772 VERPGEMALK
+772 VSRVKGETLK
-782 DLESGGY
+782 DLEAGNY
-789 QILVAGKPVAAT
+789 QILLAGKPIAVR

-806 FYDPRMDRARS
+806 WYDPANTRMRG

>member
-1 MIPKTTGCGAKDM
+1 M
-14 AKTLPTDV
+14 AKSLPSDV

-68 ETQGVPVM
+68 ETQGVPIM
-76 TALAKYGLDLME
+76 SALAKYGLELME
-88 SLEDETGQNTGFKR
+88 SLEEETGQNTGFKR
-102 NGSMTLALA
+102 NGSITLSLTEP
-111 DARMEELRRK
+111 RMQELRRK
-121 VDYARGCGIRAEE
+121 VDYALGCSIRAEE
-134 ISIAEALERW
+134 ISVAEAQDRW
-144 PLLAAD
+144 PLLSTH

-173 AKGARANGAQIF
+173 AKGARMHGAQVF
-185 EDTKVERVVIEGGR
+185 EECKVEEVVIEQGS
-199 AVGVETAQGLVRA
+199 AIGVETTQGLVRA

-229 HGVQVPLHYTNHYYV
+229 HGVQIPLHYTNHYYV
-244 VTDPIEGVTGD
+244 VTDPIQGVTGD

-278 CSEPNA
+278 CSEPHA
-284 TPWLPEGG
+284 TPWLPEEGI
-292 LPDSFEFD
+292 PEHFEFD

-311 VLEAAMARV
+311 ILEAAMERV
-320 PALTESGI
+320 PALASSGI

-354 LWIAAGF
+354 LWVVAGF

-366 QNGPGAGKAL
+366 QNGPGAGRAL

-384 MTMDLTDVDARR
+384 MTMDLTDVDSRR
-396 VVPGLNARSYIAAKA
+396 ILPGLNARSYTATKA

-427 KTEARGLRRTPYYG
+427 KTKARGLRRTPFYAA
-441 HLKAAGA
+441 LKEAGA

-456 ERPLYFGREMTDGFG
+456 ERPLVYGAALTDGFDRQ
-471 CEPWFED
+471 PWFEA
-478 WQAEHEA
+478 WKAEHEA

-490 GLIDLTFGRFIVDG
+490 GLIDLTFGRFIVN
-504 QGAEAQMQRLC
+504 GAQSEAQMQRLC
-515 GANMEVA
+515 GANMAV
-522 PGALVYTHMFN
+522 PVGTLVYTHMFN
-533 EQGGIEA
+533 AHGGIEA
-540 DVTVARLSGSRFMV
+540 DVTVACLSSSRYLV

-573 GTGVSVVNV
+573 GTGVNMVNV
-582 TASEATLAMMGPR
+582 TSSEATLAIMGPR
-595 SRGFLQGL
+595 ARDFLSDL
-603 TGADLSHGAFPF
+603 TDSDLSNAAFPF
-615 GSFQTLHIGHCP
+615 GTWQDLHIGHCP
-627 ARAQRITYV
+627 IRAHRITYV

-642 LHIPAEFAQAV
+642 LHIPSEYAPQV
-653 FEAVMAAKGAPRLC
+653 FETIVAAPNTPRPC
-667 GGMAVDSCRIEKG
+667 GGIAVDSCRIEKG

-687 IGPFDSP
+687 IGPFDNP
-694 VESGLTFACDFA
+694 VTAGLTFACDFE
-706 TEFTGKAAIEAKR
+706 TDFSGKAAIVAQR
-719 AAGAAT
+719 SAGVSS
-725 RLLCFRLEDPAALI
+725 RILQFRLEDPKALV
-739 FGKEPIMRGGK
+739 FGNEPILREGQ

-761 WTVGGA
+761 WSVGAGI
-767 VGLGY
+767 GMGY
-772 VERPGEMALK
+772 VSCETGTKAS
-782 DLESGGY
+782 DLISGSY
-789 QILVAGKPVAAT
+789 QILVEGRAVGAT
-801 ASLRP
+801 VSV
-806 FYDPRMDRARS
+806 RALYSP